1 MKAAKSTHRNTTAAD
16 RDAGEPAPDRPER
29 RKMARRVNSDRRD
42 HMRWELDNPIRRKH
56 PGRRALDRLFYLLT
70 TKR

>member
-1 MKAAKSTHRNTTAAD
+1 MKAAKSTRRNSAAAD
-16 RDAGEPAPDRPER
+16 SDAGKPAPDRPER
-29 RKMARRVNSDRRD
+29 RKMARRVAADRRD
-42 HMRWELDNPIRRKH
+42 HMRWELDSPIRRKN